1 MRFSSLPFLFGFL
14 PITLAIYFAVPL
26 RWRNL
31 ALLLTSL
38 VFYGWGEPIYISIMV
53 LSILIDYTHG
63 LLVEKY
69 RSRDKLARWFVAE
82 SVLLNLGLLGF
93 FKYWDFFAA
102 NLSLIPG
109 VSIPTLGLP
118 LPIGISFFTFQTMSY
133 TIDVYRGEAKAQ
145 KNIIN
150 FGAYV
155 TLFPQLIAGPIVRY
169 QTVADELEHRDCA
182 ADLFADGVKR
192 FACGIGKK
200 VLLANNIGLLW
211 EAASAQAA
219 PTVLTAWL
227 GVIAYGFQIYFD
239 FSGYSDMAIG
249 LGRMLGFRFLEN
261 FNYPFLADSITDFWR
276 RWHISMGTWFR
287 DYVYIPL
294 GGNKGGLAKQLSNI
308 AIVWLLTGFWHGAS
322 WNFVLWGVYFGILLV
337 LEKLFL
343 LRWLKRLPAVLRH
356 IYALVL
362 VTISWTLFAFTDIGA
377 GFAWLKAMFFGTLF
391 DSGSLYL
398 LLTYGPMLVICA
410 LAATPLGKRC
420 YEKLN
425 SRLGP
430 RALTVVDCGGLLCV
444 LVMAAAYLVSG
455 SYNPFLYFRF

>member
-38 VFYGWGEPIYISIMV
+38 VFYGWGEPVYISIMV

-133 TIDVYRGEAKAQ
+133 TIDVYRQDAPAQ
-145 KNIIN
+145 RNMVS

-155 TLFPQLIAGPIVRY
+155 TMFPQLVAGPIVRY
-169 QTVADELEHRDCA
+169 KDVAAELIHRTNTASAFAAGARRFTVGLA
-182 ADLFADGVKR
+182 
-192 FACGIGKK
+192 KK
-200 VLLANNIGLLW
+200 VLLANCIGALW
-211 EAASAQAA
+211 DAELAAQSAG
-219 PTVLTAWL
+219 TLTAVGGWL
-227 GVIAYGFQIYFD
+227 GIAAFGFQIYFD

-249 LGRMLGFRFLEN
+249 MGQMLGFHFPEN
-261 FNYPFLADSITDFWR
+261 FNYPYTAASVTEFWR
-276 RWHISMGTWFR
+276 RWHISLTTWFR
-287 DYVYIPL
+287 EYLYIPL
-294 GGNKGGLAKQLSNI
+294 GGSRKGTWRTVRNI
-308 AIVWLLTGFWHGAS
+308 FLVWFCTGFWHGAS
-322 WNFVLWGVYFGILLV
+322 WNFVLWGVMLLGFILLEKFCIGNFLKEHKV
-337 LEKLFL
+337 LSHVYLLFVIPQTWVIFRITRLKDVGAYFSRLFPFFGTHSVVSAQDALKLLSSYWWLLLLAVFFCLPQPRRFYEKHRGSLLVQLPLFL
-343 LRWLKRLPAVLRH
+343 LFWVCVYFIA
-356 IYALVL
+356 
-362 VTISWTLFAFTDIGA
+362 TS
-377 GFAWLKAMFFGTLF
+377 
-391 DSGSLYL
+391 SGN
-398 LLTYGPMLVICA
+398 A
-410 LAATPLGKRC
+410 
-420 YEKLN
+420 
-425 SRLGP
+425 
-430 RALTVVDCGGLLCV
+430 
-444 LVMAAAYLVSG
+444 
-455 SYNPFLYFRF
+455 FLYSRF